1 MLGEFWANDAP
12 FWLAKVRC
20 NQFKNTNSSNLVME
34 KSNAILHPSLSLTR
48 ALCKAVP
55 AAAAFPRSQRP
66 RAATLQWAGW
76 LAASRSVGRSAAL
89 RRRSRTSKS
98 RVPFWLAL
106 PLPRPILSPRP
117 FRSEGRR
124 HHFRFGYVLQ
134 DPRRQHLHF
143 QPGSLQLR
151 CVVGHPRLDVKDVGG
166 AREVRPRQEALHR

>member
-1 MLGEFWANDAP
+1 MSHL

-20 NQFKNTNSSNLVME
+20 NQFNNTNLKLLKTCHGKVERYSST
-34 KSNAILHPSLSLTR
+34 PLSLTR
-48 ALCKAVP
+48 VLCKAVP
-55 AAAAFPRSQRP
+55 AAFPRSQRP

-76 LAASRSVGRSAAL
+76 LAASRGRSVGGAPAPLAPQSHESL
-89 RRRSRTSKS
+89 SG
-98 RVPFWLAL
+98 PAL

-124 HHFRFGYVLQ
+124 HHLRFGYVLQ
-134 DPRRQHLHF
+134 DPQRQHLHF